1 MVAVDGSNVSPNASR
16 EAKVDYERL
25 TYEIVDDARV
35 IDAAKTSASA
45 IAAAMSCRPSW
56 RPLKA

>member
-1 MVAVDGSNVSPNASR
+1 
-16 EAKVDYERL
+16 L